1 MHRSIPQLVTMVA
14 RIDEL
19 STDQPLDLSDIV
31 LLDVAV
37 ENLSKVI
44 ERARCPQLTVV
55 PVESTDRLLV

>member
-1 MHRSIPQLVTMVA
+1 MVA